1 MTDQPKRI
9 AILGGGVGAMTAAF
23 WLTNTEG
30 WQQRY
35 QIDVYQMGWRLGGK
49 GASGRNAEIAQ
60 RIEEHGLH
68 IWFGFYDNAFSVM
81 QQAYKELGRP
91 STSPLAGWTD
101 AFKPQHFVCLA
112 ELIESDWRVW
122 PVETPELPGTP
133 GTPREPETPGAAIA
147 ELMEWQRSWIESWAL
162 TYLKHTGSH
171 FRMGEHRESRLHD
184 LLAAARAGLTAFED
198 VGNPLVVARKARD
211 LARSSSRMPNAKGAA
226 TADWPTVLK
235 LLQDLQH
242 ALHDVAAPFG
252 NPDTWED
259 DWRRL
264 YLAMDLSLAVG
275 IGMLMDDVIGK
286 GFEAINHIDFR
297 AWLTLHGA
305 QPVSIDSAPV
315 RGFYDLVFAYRNG
328 DPLQPNMEAGTMLRG
343 MLKVG
348 LGYRGALM
356 YKMQAGMGDVVFAPL
371 YEVLQRR
378 GVRFHYFHK
387 LCELRPDAA
396 GEGVAEIELEQQV
409 ALSGDAYEPLV
420 DVNGLPCW
428 PSQPVYSCIEPR
440 EAALL
445 KQHKVN
451 LECHWSDWPQLYE
464 QAFGT
469 PLPRKTLRVG
479 VDFDQIVFGLS
490 VAALQDVARPLLAL
504 NAPLRQCSE
513 NVAAVATQAYQLWL
527 NQDLNGIGWS
537 YPGEHG
543 EEPVLSGFTEPFDTW
558 ASMDQLLCRETWPPG
573 NEPKNIAYFCN
584 ALSLT
589 AYPAQDDHGFPA
601 RCAEQ
606 VKATAIHQ
614 LQTQIQALWT
624 KVPASGFDWS
634 WLVDPA
640 GGTDVA
646 RFDSQFWRANID
658 PSERY
663 VLSLVDTS
671 RYRLHADQSGFSN
684 LFLAGDWLKTGL
696 DAGCVEAA
704 VMGGMQASRA
714 ICGVPENIQGEH
726 GW

>member
-1 MTDQPKRI
+1 MTGQPKRI

-23 WLTNTEG
+23 WLTSGEN
-30 WQQRY
+30 WQQHY
-35 QIDVYQMGWRLGGK
+35 QIDLYQMGWRLGGK
-49 GASGRNAEIAQ
+49 GASGRNADIAQ

-81 QQAYKELGRP
+81 QQAYKELGRSP
-91 STSPLAGWTD
+91 GSPLATWTD
-101 AFKPQHFVCLA
+101 AFKPQHYVCLA
-112 ELIESDWRVW
+112 ELIESSWRVW
-122 PVETPELPGTP
+122 PIETPELPGTP

-162 TYLKHTGSH
+162 TYLKHKGSP

-198 VGNPLVVARKARD
+198 VGDPLVVARKARD
-211 LARSSSRMPNAKGAA
+211 LARASARAPDAKGAA

-252 NPDTWED
+252 NPDTWSD

-275 IGMLMDDVIGK
+275 IGMLMDDVIGR

-297 AWLTLHGA
+297 AWLTRHGA
-305 QPVSIDSAPV
+305 QSVSVDSAPV

-348 LGYRGALM
+348 LCYRGALM

-371 YEVLQRR
+371 YEVLKRR

-387 LCELRPDAA
+387 LCELRADAT
-396 GEGVAEIELEQQV
+396 GDNVAEIELEQQV
-409 ALSGDAYEPLV
+409 AFGGDAYEPLV

-428 PSQPVYSCIEPR
+428 PSQPLYAQLDPR
-440 EAALL
+440 QATLL
-445 KQHKVN
+445 LQHQVN
-451 LECHWSDWPQLYE
+451 LECHWSDWPEIYR
-464 QAFGT
+464 QAFGA

-479 VDFDQIVFGLS
+479 ADFDQIVFGLS
-490 VAALQDVARPLLAL
+490 VASLVDVAKPLLAL

-513 NVAAVATQAYQLWL
+513 NVAVVATQAYQVWL
-527 NQDLNGIGWS
+527 NRDLNGIGWN
-537 YPGEHG
+537 YPGDHG

-573 NEPKNIAYFCN
+573 SEPKNIGYFCN
-584 ALSLT
+584 ALSL
-589 AYPAQDDHGFPA
+589 ASYPPPEDHDFPA
-601 RCAEQ
+601 HCAEQ
-606 VKATAIHQ
+606 VKATAIRQ

-624 KVPASGFDWS
+624 KVPAQEFAWS

-640 GGTDVA
+640 GGSGVA

-671 RYRLHADQSGFSN
+671 RYRLHADQSGFAN

-714 ICGVPENIQGEH
+714 ICGLPESIQGEH

>member
-1 MTDQPKRI
+1 MENQPKRI

-23 WLTNTEG
+23 WLTSVDN
-30 WQQRY
+30 WQERY

-49 GASGRNAEIAQ
+49 GASGRNAAIAQ

-68 IWFGFYDNAFSVM
+68 IWFGFYDNAFNVM
-81 QQAYKELGRP
+81 QQAYKELRRRP
-91 STSPLAGWTD
+91 DSPLATWTD
-101 AFKPQHFVCLA
+101 AFKPQHYVCLA
-112 ELIESDWRVW
+112 ELIESEWRVW

-133 GTPREPETPGAAIA
+133 GTPREPETAGAAIA
-147 ELMEWQRSWIESWAL
+147 ELLEWQRSWIESWAL
-162 TYLKHTGSH
+162 TYLKHKGSP

-184 LLAAARAGLTAFED
+184 ILTAARAGLTAFED
-198 VGNPLVVARKARD
+198 VGDPITVARKARD
-211 LARSSSRMPNAKGAA
+211 LARSSSRSPLAKGAA
-226 TADWPTVLK
+226 TADWPAVLK

-242 ALHDVAAPFG
+242 ALHDAGAWFG
-252 NPDTWED
+252 NPDTWLD

-264 YLAMDLSLAVG
+264 YLAVDLSLAVG
-275 IGMLMDDVIGK
+275 IGMLVDDVIGD
-286 GFEAINHIDFR
+286 GFEAINHIDFC
-297 AWLTLHGA
+297 AWLTRHGA
-305 QPVSIDSAPV
+305 QPISVDSAPV

-328 DPLQPNMEAGTMLRG
+328 DPRQPNIEAGTMLRG

-356 YKMQAGMGDVVFAPL
+356 YKMQAGMGDVVFAPM
-371 YEVLQRR
+371 YEVLKKR

-387 LCELRPDAA
+387 LCELRPDAT
-396 GEGVAEIELEQQV
+396 GDNVGEIELEQQV
-409 ALSGDAYEPLV
+409 ALSGDGYDPLV
-420 DVNGLPCW
+420 DVAGLPCW
-428 PSQPVYSCIEPR
+428 PSQPLYAQIDPR
-440 EAALL
+440 QAALL
-445 KQHKVN
+445 QEHQIN
-451 LECHWSDWPQLYE
+451 LECHWSNWPDVYR

-469 PLPRKTLRVG
+469 SLPRKTLRAG

-490 VAALQDVARPLLAL
+490 VASLEHVAKPLLAAY
-504 NAPLRQCSE
+504 APLQQCSD
-513 NVAAVATQAYQLWL
+513 NVAAVATQAYQVWL
-527 NQDLNGIGWS
+527 NRDLKGIGWN
-537 YPGEHG
+537 YPGDHG

-573 NEPKNIAYFCN
+573 NEPKNIGYFCN
-584 ALSLT
+584 ALSLD
-589 AYPAQDDHGFPA
+589 AYPPPEDHDFPA
-601 RCAEQ
+601 RCAEL
-606 VKATAIHQ
+606 VKTAAINQ

-624 KVPASGFDWS
+624 NVEANAFPWS

-640 GGTDVA
+640 GGSGVS

-671 RYRLHADQSGFSN
+671 RYRLHADQSGFAN

>member
-23 WLTNTEG
+23 WLTNSDD

-49 GASGRNAEIAQ
+49 GASGRNADIAQ

-91 STSPLAGWTD
+91 SDSPLATWTD
-101 AFKPQHFVCLA
+101 AFKPQHYVCLA
-112 ELIESDWRVW
+112 ELIESTWRVW

-133 GTPREPETPGAAIA
+133 GTPRDPETPGAAIA

-162 TYLKHTGSH
+162 TYLKHAGSP

-198 VGNPLVVARKARD
+198 VGDPLVVARKARD
-211 LARSSSRMPNAKGAA
+211 LARSSSRTPGGKSAA
-226 TADWPTVLK
+226 SADWPTVLK

-252 NPDTWED
+252 NPDTWSD

-315 RGFYDLVFAYRNG
+315 RGFYDLVFAYRDG

-387 LCELRPDAA
+387 LCELRPDAT
-396 GEGVAEIELEQQV
+396 GDNVAEIELEQQV
-409 ALSGDAYEPLV
+409 ALSGDAYDPLV

-428 PSQPVYSCIEPR
+428 PSQPLYAQIDAR
-440 EAALL
+440 QAALL
-445 KQHKVN
+445 TEHRVN
-451 LECHWSDWPQLYE
+451 LECHWSDWPALYR
-464 QAFGT
+464 QAFDAT
-469 PLPRKTLRVG
+469 LPRKTLRVG

-490 VAALQDVARPLLAL
+490 VASLDDVAKPLLAL

-513 NVAAVATQAYQLWL
+513 HVAAVATQAYQVWL
-527 NQDLNGIGWS
+527 NRDLNGIGWN

-558 ASMDQLLCRETWPPG
+558 ASMDQLLCRETWPAG
-573 NEPKNIAYFCN
+573 SEPKNIGYFCN
-584 ALSLT
+584 ALSLA
-589 AYPAQDDHGFPA
+589 AYPPPDDHGFPA

-606 VKATAIHQ
+606 VKATTIHQ
-614 LQTQIQALWT
+614 LQTQIDALWT
-624 KVPASGFDWS
+624 KVPASGFEWS
-634 WLVDPA
+634 WLVDPNGAA
-640 GGTDVA
+640 GVA

-671 RYRLHADQSGFSN
+671 RYRLRAEQSGFAN

-714 ICGVPENIQGEH
+714 ICGAPENIQGEH